1 MIIMSLRV
9 FEKQSPVYEEIAH
22 LHCNTP
28 FGQAVCGASVATCAR
43 NDVIQDSLA
52 YGTRVY
58 GWPVPK
64 GQCHEHRAA

>member
-28 FGQAVCGASVATCAR
+28 FGQAVRRKCR
-43 NDVIQDSLA
+43 NVRSQRRDTGFI
-52 YGTRVY
+52 GI
-58 GWPVPK
+58 
-64 GQCHEHRAA
+64 